1 MAGSKKVSF
10 KISSHTFRTKNKIKS
25 KISPQ
30 IKLIPHLTIKQPI
43 RNLNYSKTLSSN
55 FLILW
60 SVPHQAHPN
69 SSKFGNQKLWP
80 PTSPSPPPNSYLA
93 PTPCKPPLTIS
104 YGRPTPKKISWQFGN
119 GTKRKLCS
127 DFL

>member
-30 IKLIPHLTIKQPI
+30 IKLIPHLTIQQPI

-55 FLILW
+55 FLI
-60 SVPHQAHPN
+60 H
-69 SSKFGNQKLWP
+69 
-80 PTSPSPPPNSYLA
+80 
-93 PTPCKPPLTIS
+93 
-104 YGRPTPKKISWQFGN
+104 
-119 GTKRKLCS
+119 
-127 DFL
+127 